1 MPSSSFRSGN
11 CSRPGFFDPSSSSLS
26 RRRVRGVGVPLGVP
40 PPYDGSERAQATSE
54 RAASEGGCGVGVPPP
69 YDGTFGSGS
78 GGVSGGVSGGGSGSS
93 CRRRHHHHHHHHELI
108 AQMHGREISFTHTVF
123 VVVAMLLFC
132 VYFVAFI
139 DRMRLNAI
147 NATATR

>member
-1 MPSSSFRSGN
+1 MLCSSDKIEIDILILSVSIVRFVIMSSSSFRSGN

-26 RRRVRGVGVPLGVP
+26 RRRVRGVGVP
-40 PPYDGSERAQATSE
+40 
-54 RAASEGGCGVGVPPP
+54 PP
-69 YDGTFGSGS
+69 YDGTFGSG
-78 GGVSGGVSGGGSGSS
+78 GGSS
-93 CRRRHHHHHHHHELI
+93 RRRRNHHELI

-147 NATATR
+147 NATAAAR

>member
-1 MPSSSFRSGN
+1 
-11 CSRPGFFDPSSSSLS
+11 
-26 RRRVRGVGVPLGVP
+26 
-40 PPYDGSERAQATSE
+40 
-54 RAASEGGCGVGVPPP
+54 VGVPPP